1 MTDKLL
7 FKEETYKVIGAC
19 IKVHKNLGNGFAADV
34 YKEALQKELI
44 RNNVPFEKEK
54 EINVFYDGLKLNN
67 FYLTDFVCYENILVE
82 ICTLESIP
90 EDIHRKSV
98 NVLIATNYQLSLL
111 INFGETSLKWKR
123 FVNTN

>member
-7 FKEETYKVIGAC
+7 FKEETYQVIGAC

-34 YKEALQKELI
+34 YKEALQKELTK
-44 RNNVPFEKEK
+44 NNVPFEKEK
-54 EINVFYDGLKLNN
+54 EINVFYDGLKLDK
-67 FYLTDFVCYENILVE
+67 FYLTDFVCYKNILVE
-82 ICTLESIP
+82 ICTLKSIP
-90 EDIHRKSV
+90 DESHRKSV
-98 NVLIATNYQLSLL
+98 NILRATNYQLSLL